1 MIQATGTIM
10 DANGVSEYVNP
21 LINIY
26 MVSPSKYQTSQGVA
40 QVGKVV
46 TQNEISSFSA
56 VSSVGTY
63 NYQAANPSFEEVQ
76 NTVKAGLEI
85 DYPNCTFVIVQ

>member
-26 MVSPSKYQTSQGVA
+26 MVSGSKFQPAQGVA

-46 TQNEISSFSA
+46 TQGEYEYFNGVAQI
-56 VSSVGTY
+56 GTF
-63 NYQAANPSFEEVQ
+63 NYELPNPSFEQIQE
-76 NTVKAGLEI
+76 TVKSGLEI
-85 DYPNCTFVIVQ
+85 AYPDCTFAIVI